1 MRGCAVDRAEHTL
14 FRVDRAWKRRMK
26 LQDVKRTFDDAD
38 RYLKRNS
45 SILVRMRL
53 INEMVKDL
61 VFRRYIELG
70 CGDGSIALSLLKED
84 KKLVLVDLSEVMID
98 KAREKT
104 APALVKNVTY
114 TVGDIYS
121 FQSEEQFDLVICV
134 GVLAHVPSVEQ
145 LITKIGS
152 LLKYDGYLVLQFTE
166 SNSLF
171 GWFNYQFMKTSY
183 GGYEV
188 NKTSQNYLGP
198 LLANQK
204 LRVLEKRTYSD
215 SSMGLGK
222 LNTELAYGF
231 KLMTSRL
238 NLPTV
243 FSEVI
248 MLLKQTTQ

>member
-1 MRGCAVDRAEHTL
+1 
-14 FRVDRAWKRRMK
+14 MK
-26 LQDVKRTFDDAD
+26 VQDVKSTFDDAD

-53 INEMVKDL
+53 INELAKDL
-61 VFRRYIELG
+61 KFERYIELG

-84 KKLVLVDLSEVMID
+84 KTLVLVDLSEVMID

-121 FQSEEQFDLVICV
+121 FQSEEKFDLVICV
-134 GVLAHVPSVEQ
+134 GVLAHVPSIEQ
-145 LITKIGS
+145 LIVKIRS
-152 LLKYDGYLVLQFTE
+152 LLKHDGYLVLQFTE

-171 GWFNYQFMKTSY
+171 GWFNYQFMKTSH

-188 NKTSQNYLGP
+188 NKTSQRYLGP
-198 LLANQK
+198 LLEKQQ
-204 LRVLEKRTYSD
+204 LRVLDKKTYSD
-215 SSMGLGK
+215 SGMGLGK

-231 KLMTSRL
+231 KLLTSRL
-238 NLPTV
+238 NLPRV

-248 MLLKQTTQ
+248 MLLKQTTR